1 MSIRT
6 RTDKQIAKV
15 LSDHCE
21 DCGYKVEGKVAC
33 ELLSRPCDL
42 KIRLRCNYPCPDG
55 KFGEDDN
62 GARATGYDID

>member
-21 DCGYKVEGKVAC
+21 ACGYKVEGKVAC

-42 KIRLRCNYPCPDG
+42 KIRLRCNYACPDG
-55 KFGEDDN
+55 RFKEETD
-62 GARATGYDID
+62 GARTNNVDLD